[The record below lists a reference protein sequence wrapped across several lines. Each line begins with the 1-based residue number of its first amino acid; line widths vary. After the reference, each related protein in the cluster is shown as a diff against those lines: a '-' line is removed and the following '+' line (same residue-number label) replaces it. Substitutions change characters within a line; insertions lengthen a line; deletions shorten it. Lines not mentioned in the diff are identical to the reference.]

1 MTSNVLVDNSIR
13 SLYNWVKSEEY
24 YGWDPYDALNSKLV
38 SKLCFNSPLLEIL
51 ITQLNK
57 YSILNIRPIL
67 SIEKGLDVKGISL
80 FAQSFSK
87 MYSLTKDQQYK
98 DDLYKCIHFLKN
110 KSLKQKYDFDC
121 WAGHYFNYR
130 GFDKSILAPDIP
142 DVITTSNVIKA
153 IADSYSIFEDEE
165 LKYIGKSAYDFLIKY
180 LLGKTDDGLYYLKYD
195 PLSEN
200 KIVINASAEGLS
212 AICRLMS
219 LFDDIEMKRIA
230 CKLSEFLISTQDSDG
245 CWIYSRYSSGKVRRQ
260 TDFHQGFIIDSLV
273 EYLSFA
279 ELKQKDILIESIKKG
294 ADFYRKRQFLDDGR
308 CYYRY
313 PKLYPIDIHNQA
325 QGIITF
331 SKLSMF
337 DTEFLEFAKK
347 IVKWTTFNM
356 QDNSGYFFYQ
366 KNNII
371 TNKIPYMRWGAAWM
385 MLALATYLEKAEVE
399 KW

>member
-1 MTSNVLVDNSIR
+1 MTCNILADNSIR

-24 YGWDPYDALNSKLV
+24 YGWDPYDALNSKVV
-38 SKLCFNSPLLEIL
+38 SKLCSNSTLLQIL

-57 YSILNIRPIL
+57 YSIFNIRPIL
-67 SIEKGLDVKGISL
+67 SIDKGLDVKGMSL

-87 MYSLTKDQQYK
+87 IYYLTNNHRYK
-98 DDLYKCIHFLKN
+98 DDLSKCVQFLKS

-121 WAGHYFNYR
+121 WAGHYFYYR
-130 GFDKSILAPDIP
+130 GVDKSILSPDIP

-153 IADSYSIFEDEE
+153 ITDSYSVFKDEE
-165 LKYIGKSAYDFLIKY
+165 LKYIGKSAYNFLIKY
-180 LLGKTDDGLYYLKYD
+180 LLRKTDDNLSYLKYD

-212 AICRLMS
+212 AICRLIP
-219 LFDDIEMKRIA
+219 LFDDIEMKKIA
-230 CKLSEFLISTQDSDG
+230 YKLSEFLIYSQDSDG
-245 CWIYSRYSSGKVRRQ
+245 CWIYSRYNNGKVRHQ
-260 TDFHQGFIIDSLV
+260 TDFHQGFILDSLI
-273 EYLSFA
+273 EYLPFA
-279 ELKQKDILIESIKKG
+279 ELQHRNSLIGSIKRG
-294 ADFYRKRQFLDDGR
+294 ADFYRKKQFLDDGR

-313 PKLYPIDIHNQA
+313 PKQYPVDIHNQA

-331 SKLSMF
+331 SKLSTF
-337 DTEFLEFAKK
+337 DKESLEFAKK
-347 IVKWTTFNM
+347 IVEWTISNM
-356 QDNSGYFFYQ
+356 QDDSGYFFYQ
-366 KNNII
+366 KNRII

>member
-1 MTSNVLVDNSIR
+1 MTFNVLDNSTR

-38 SKLCFNSPLLEIL
+38 SKFCSNSQLLEIL

-57 YSILNIRPIL
+57 YSVLNFRPIL
-67 SIEKGLDVKGISL
+67 SIEKGLDIKGVSL

-87 MYSLTKDQQYK
+87 FYSLKPDQQYK
-98 DDLYKCIHFLKN
+98 DDLFKCINFLKN
-110 KSLKQKYDFDC
+110 KSLKQKYGFDC
-121 WAGHYFNYR
+121 WAGHYFKYR
-130 GFDKSILAPDIP
+130 GVDGSILAPDIP

-153 IADSYSIFEDEE
+153 IVDSYFIFKDDE
-165 LKYIGKSAYDFLIKY
+165 LKYIGKSAYDFLIKH
-180 LLGKTDDGLYYLKYD
+180 LLGKTDDGFSFLRYD
-195 PLSEN
+195 TLTEN

-219 LFDDIEMKRIA
+219 LFDDAEMRRTA
-230 CKLSEFLISTQDSDG
+230 CKLSEFLIGTQDSDG
-245 CWIYSRYSSGKVRRQ
+245 CWIYSKYKSGKVRRQ

-273 EYLSFA
+273 EYLPFA
-279 ELKQKDILIESIKKG
+279 ESKEQDLLIESIEKG
-294 ADFYRKRQFLDDGR
+294 ADFYREKQFLDNGR

-313 PKLYPIDIHNQA
+313 PKLYPTDIHNQA

-331 SKLSMF
+331 SKLSTF
-337 DTEFLEFAKK
+337 DPEYLEFAKK
-347 IVKWTTFNM
+347 ILEWTILNM
-356 QDNSGYFFYQ
+356 QAYSGYFFYQ
-366 KNNII
+366 KNRFL

-385 MLALATYLEKAEVE
+385 MLSMATYLEMGEDK